1 VRQHAI
7 EIEINARVAT
17 ALRGSGPMIEVD
29 LQNWPTGTKHKPKK
43 PVDRDAIRKKHRD
56 AHFATQKLLA
66 KIRRERRNRK

>member
-1 VRQHAI
+1 
-7 EIEINARVAT
+7 
-17 ALRGSGPMIEVD
+17 MIEVD